1 MNNGDIKLGIKL
13 SMDGGKV
20 VSGEVRLVK
29 GDIEQLDQAIEKHVK
44 TTQRSTDAI
53 NQQAAAAKSAKIHVD
68 AMTAAL
74 SKSPSLG
81 AIKMTAGLNQA
92 GKDAAEARRQI
103 EQTAASSAKASQTYQ
118 AMVAK
123 LTLSASAYRAQ
134 QLAAEGLNAAQ
145 IANIQTLEKQA
156 AINSRASESFSTLR
170 ASIASVIVVA
180 AAFDAGRELVSV
192 SARYDSIN
200 RSLEATTKS
209 AAEAANSL
217 SFVND
222 TAWRLGAGL
231 QATSRSFANVQASAA
246 GTILEGEPARKIFLA
261 IEEAMS
267 KLGKTSDETDG
278 ALLAI
283 GQMMSKSTIAAEEL
297 RGQLAERLPG
307 AFQLM
312 AKAVGVS
319 TAELSKMLEQGE
331 VGIDV
336 LPRFA
341 EELNKA
347 YSNGNFNGIEN
358 NIQRIK
364 NAWDQFVVSAANALN
379 IAGKLQTLAQAVTPD
394 SPDQIRAR
402 LGVQLNGIDG
412 SGGLARMQYWWKTA
426 SLTNPTG
433 ASLGADRGAYAQLT
447 RNKVAADL
455 SSAFDFS
462 PLGKELDTL
471 VSDAKRQG
479 NEYQTVTKG
488 IADATQRLWDE
499 NRKSIEEREKAQKSA
514 ADTAAKAYKAERE
527 EVAKTL
533 AAIQQETSLIGLSDK
548 ERERAI
554 ELNNALA
561 KAKGNERAAIEQALA
576 VKWQELDADQRRN
589 EMWAESVRQA
599 NALDELRDSAAE
611 AQRLA
616 QLAEQLKLQGATNEQ
631 IARRIDLE
639 KQLQSARAA
648 APDADPATVAAY
660 VQTRTDAELQLSKL
674 TDVSTKHSADYFET
688 AYKRSI
694 ENVQDALGQMFES
707 VFDGTATG
715 SFQDFLT
722 NIASSIN
729 KVFAQQMALNFQRML
744 SQSFTNGA
752 GGAAGSS
759 GGVGGLFSSMFGS
772 SGSSGGGFGSFFS
785 SIFSSGPFSQGGVDP
800 FGANENGRIVSPVPG
815 SASYGS
821 GPWAVSSAN
830 GGGMAYSMLGS
841 LLSML
846 PGGSQFRMAGSRGR
860 NAQLET
866 LVGIENQVSNMIGNF
881 FPFAK
886 LIAPIKNMALNLGAS
901 LFSDRKPST
910 LGHMIGQSGG
920 PLQDML
926 LTFLMGS
933 KIPEPTQWTKGAYS
947 GGKIS
952 ITKSGQEEGGD
963 PKITNSVTTEFGKV
977 VKSLGSSLR
986 MNIDDFRSM
995 FWSQLTEKNQQLTAG
1010 YLSDNAGTFFRQTP
1024 SGEDNL
1030 AGLANKMALSVV
1042 KRNIGNQDDLHYRTA
1057 IRDSKRLKQLNE
1069 AIAEIDNIGI
1079 TLGEYGPV
1087 LTQLKALN
1095 AQFDDMANTAAKYR
1109 FSEAQVEAARQRAID
1124 ALKNDTLTSYR
1135 NLAGMGASLNAQL
1148 GSLAD
1153 TLIELESNAKTL
1165 KIAEADLL
1173 GLREK
1178 AIANARATYLA
1189 PLTDATASIAD
1200 QLSSLTGVLPTPEDT
1215 APLYDLLAKSTDPT
1229 EQANYIARIQ
1239 KALTQRYNV
1248 EIAAINKTQTAVYSL
1263 RDLIDGLK
1271 LGDLSTLTPEQKLAE
1286 AKSQYGKT
1294 LLKAQAGDQTSLS
1307 ALAGDAQDYL
1317 TAAKTYFAS
1326 TSDYAAIFDN
1336 VTTNL
1341 EALSVQFGG
1350 TTDASTAAEQ
1360 ATAAATAS
1368 ANSLATSLTSLKT
1381 VVDGLAAARGA
1392 AYDQQAATTSAA
1404 VTAAQTGPTKNRVDT
1419 LENQKQANIAGLA
1432 ANASKADKSAVTRAN
1447 QYIDAQIKAFN
1458 FGGDTEADK
1467 TVKYQSLTDQIA
1479 AVNAQ
1484 IKSTKDKTA
1493 KANLVAQRDGL
1504 TAQRKALGAVKYKF
1518 KADGG
1523 WTQGPTIVGEN
1534 GPELINFAHPTMV
1547 TNNRQTQAVIGAGND
1562 AMIAELRKQ
1571 TEELQ
1576 ALVRLQQ
1583 AANAALLDQLKQSNT
1598 ALAETA
1604 RKARLESA
1612 A

>member
-1 MNNGDIKLGIKL
+1 MNSGEIKLGIKL

-20 VSGEVRLVK
+20 VAGDVRVLK
-29 GDIEQLDQAIEKHVK
+29 SEIESLAKTADSSATRQAASYAKID
-44 TTQRSTDAI
+44 RSLASI
-53 NQQAAAAKSAKIHVD
+53 NQTLA
-68 AMTAAL
+68 
-74 SKSPSLG
+74 
-81 AIKMTAGLNQA
+81 A
-92 GKDAAEARRQI
+92 GK
-103 EQTAASSAKASQTYQ
+103 S
-118 AMVAK
+118 
-123 LTLSASAYRAQ
+123 L
-134 QLAAEGLNAAQ
+134 LAGY
-145 IANIQTLEKQA
+145 
-156 AINSRASESFSTLR
+156 FS
-170 ASIASVIVVA
+170 
-180 AAFDAGRELVSV
+180 
-192 SARYDSIN
+192 
-200 RSLEATTKS
+200 
-209 AAEAANSL
+209 
-217 SFVND
+217 
-222 TAWRLGAGL
+222 
-231 QATSRSFANVQASAA
+231 ASAA
-246 GTILEGEPARKIFLA
+246 GTLARDILNTNRSMEMLRAQLTALTGSAAESQRTFKFISDFAVETPFEIDGLTKAFINLQNMGINPTRQVM
-261 IEEAMS
+261 EAVTNQAA
-267 KLGKTSDETDG
+267 KLGASQETLMAIVLQLGQAYSKGKLQQEDMAILAERGVPIYKLAADALHKTGTEIADMSAKGEMGRDAIDAIIQKMGELAKGSNVAAMDTLNGKISNLSDAWHQFEDTLLQDRSEGLIKRVVDG
-278 ALLAI
+278 WSASINQAR
-283 GQMMSKSTIAAEEL
+283 QMMSSATDDQIANIEQRLAYRNFGLVGKLVYSAAFNTDEDVTNLKSLRAKKTAEADAQREADIRKNSAAEIAKTEQWL
-297 RGQLAERLPG
+297 DEIDTEITENLKKK
-307 AFQLM
+307 
-312 AKAVGVS
+312 AKAR
-319 TAELSKMLEQGE
+319 E
-331 VGIDV
+331 
-336 LPRFA
+336 
-341 EELNKA
+341 
-347 YSNGNFNGIEN
+347 
-358 NIQRIK
+358 
-364 NAWDQFVVSAANALN
+364 SAA
-379 IAGKLQTLAQAVTPD
+379 K
-394 SPDQIRAR
+394 
-402 LGVQLNGIDG
+402 
-412 SGGLARMQYWWKTA
+412 
-426 SLTNPTG
+426 
-433 ASLGADRGAYAQLT
+433 
-447 RNKVAADL
+447 
-455 SSAFDFS
+455 
-462 PLGKELDTL
+462 
-471 VSDAKRQG
+471 
-479 NEYQTVTKG
+479 
-488 IADATQRLWDE
+488 
-499 NRKSIEEREKAQKSA
+499 
-514 ADTAAKAYKAERE
+514 TAAKAYAIERA
-527 EVAKTL
+527 EVAKSL
-533 AAIQQETSLIGLSDK
+533 ASIQQETSLIGLSDT
-548 ERERAI
+548 ERARAI
-554 ELNNALA
+554 ELTNALA
-561 KAKGNERAAIEQALA
+561 KAKGAERAAIEQALA

-589 EMWAESVRQA
+589 DMWAESVRQA

-660 VQTRTDAELQLSKL
+660 VKQRSDAELQLSKL

-694 ENVQDALGQMFES
+694 ENVQDALGKMFES

-744 SQSFTNGA
+744 SQSFTSGA
-752 GGAAGSS
+752 GAGSS

-785 SIFSSGPFSQGGVDP
+785 SIFSSGPFSQGNVDP

-910 LGHMIGQSGG
+910 LGHMIGQAGG

-947 GGKIS
+947 GGKMS

-986 MNIDDFRSM
+986 MNIGDFRSM

-1178 AIANARATYLA
+1178 AIANARATYLS

-1200 QLSSLTGVLPTPEDT
+1200 QLSSITGVLPTPEDT

-1229 EQANYIARIQ
+1229 EQANYITRIQ

-1286 AKSQYGKT
+1286 AKSQYGTT

-1317 TAAKTYFAS
+1317 TAAKNYFAS

-1350 TTDASTAAEQ
+1350 TTDATTAAEQ

-1368 ANSLATSLTSLKT
+1368 ANSLATSLTALKT
-1381 VVDGLAAARGA
+1381 VVDGLAATRGA

-1447 QYIDAQIKAFN
+1447 QYIDAQIKAYN

-1484 IKSTKDKTA
+1484 IKATKDKTA

>member
-1 MNNGDIKLGIKL
+1 MNSGEIKLGIKL

-20 VSGEVRLVK
+20 VAGDVRVLK
-29 GDIEQLDQAIEKHVK
+29 SEIESLAKTADSSATRQAASYAKID
-44 TTQRSTDAI
+44 RSLASI
-53 NQQAAAAKSAKIHVD
+53 NQTLA
-68 AMTAAL
+68 
-74 SKSPSLG
+74 
-81 AIKMTAGLNQA
+81 A
-92 GKDAAEARRQI
+92 GK
-103 EQTAASSAKASQTYQ
+103 S
-118 AMVAK
+118 
-123 LTLSASAYRAQ
+123 L
-134 QLAAEGLNAAQ
+134 LAGY
-145 IANIQTLEKQA
+145 
-156 AINSRASESFSTLR
+156 FS
-170 ASIASVIVVA
+170 
-180 AAFDAGRELVSV
+180 
-192 SARYDSIN
+192 
-200 RSLEATTKS
+200 
-209 AAEAANSL
+209 
-217 SFVND
+217 
-222 TAWRLGAGL
+222 
-231 QATSRSFANVQASAA
+231 ASAA
-246 GTILEGEPARKIFLA
+246 GTLARDILNTNRSMEMLRAQLTALTGSAAESARTFKFISDFAVNTPFEIDGLTKAFITLQNMGINPTKQVMEAVTNQAAKLGASQDTLEGITTALGQAYAKG
-261 IEEAMS
+261 
-267 KLGKTSDETDG
+267 KL
-278 ALLAI
+278 
-283 GQMMSKSTIAAEEL
+283 QAEEMM
-297 RGQLAERLPG
+297 QLAERGVPVYDLLAQVTGKNTSELFTMAQNGELTRDVIDQLIKKMGELANGSNAAAMDTLNGKISNLSDNWHRFEDALMQDKSEGIVKNIVSGWTEIIGGFTEYLERGSGPFG
-307 AFQLM
+307 AIEKLNDQIATLKLRRDDLQKQSPLM
-312 AKAVGVS
+312 AGGLLRQNQSQLSELMAQRD
-319 TAELSKMLEQGE
+319 AELAK
-331 VGIDV
+331 
-336 LPRFA
+336 
-341 EELNKA
+341 
-347 YSNGNFNGIEN
+347 
-358 NIQRIK
+358 
-364 NAWDQFVVSAANALN
+364 
-379 IAGKLQTLAQAVTPD
+379 LAQARNKDAATKSGQEFVNEWRKVNQLISETED
-394 SPDQIRAR
+394 WYSETVVADEKKAR
-402 LGVQLNGIDG
+402 DAQ
-412 SGGLARMQYWWKTA
+412 QKTA
-426 SLTNPTG
+426 
-433 ASLGADRGAYAQLT
+433 Q
-447 RNKVAADL
+447 AAK
-455 SSAFDFS
+455 SKA
-462 PLGKELDTL
+462 E
-471 VSDAKRQG
+471 
-479 NEYQTVTKG
+479 QT
-488 IADATQRLWDE
+488 
-499 NRKSIEEREKAQKSA
+499 
-514 ADTAAKAYKAERE
+514 AKAYKSERE
-527 EVAKTL
+527 EVAKSL
-533 AAIQQETSLIGLSDK
+533 ASIQQETSLIGLSDK

-554 ELNNALA
+554 ELTNALA
-561 KAKGNERAAIEQALA
+561 KAKGAERAAIEQALA

-589 EMWAESVRQA
+589 EMWAESVQQA
-599 NALDELRDSAAE
+599 NALDELRDSATE

-694 ENVQDALGQMFES
+694 ENVQDALGKMFES

-744 SQSFTNGA
+744 SQSFTSGA
-752 GGAAGSS
+752 GAGSS

-785 SIFSSGPFSQGGVDP
+785 SIFSSGPFSQGNVDP

-910 LGHMIGQSGG
+910 LGHMIGQAGG

-947 GGKIS
+947 GGKMS

-963 PKITNSVTTEFGKV
+963 PRITNSVTSEFGKV

-986 MNIDDFRSM
+986 MNIGDFRSM

-1087 LTQLKALN
+1087 LTQLKSLN
-1095 AQFDDMANTAAKYR
+1095 AQFDDMANSAAKYR
-1109 FSEAQVEAARQRAID
+1109 FSETQIEAARQRAID

-1286 AKSQYGKT
+1286 AKGQYGTT
-1294 LLKAQAGDQTSLS
+1294 LLKAQGGDATALS

-1317 TAAKTYFAS
+1317 TAAKNYFAS
-1326 TSDYAAIFDN
+1326 TSDYAAIFGN

-1368 ANSLATSLTSLKT
+1368 ANSLATSLTALKT
-1381 VVDGLAAARGA
+1381 VVDGLAATRGA

-1419 LENQKQANIAGLA
+1419 LENQKQANIAGLSA
-1432 ANASKADKSAVTRAN
+1432 DASKADKSAVTRAN
-1447 QYIDAQIKAFN
+1447 QYIDAQIKAYN
-1458 FGGDTEADK
+1458 YGGDTEADK

-1583 AANAALLDQLKQSNT
+1583 AANAALLEQLQKSNS